1 MLGVVV
7 GKLPESPAGI
17 EEEMRKSL
25 LSDLHLEICWGSATR
40 AKKERLW
47 EQQRIVTQLK
57 WKLRIAQKKRLGQ
70 GNLAKTKLET
80 IDYEENFDFTLQT
93 PAVKVNEEN
102 AGKASQDSE
111 QVPSSDLRE
120 AVKLLFKLLGSS

>member
-1 MLGVVV
+1 MGQ
-7 GKLPESPAGI
+7 LPELPDGI
-17 EEEMRKSL
+17 EEEMRKQESL
-25 LSDLHLEICWGSATR
+25 LSDLHLEICRGSATR